1 MSRLHRFVKEGDR
14 IQQFDKIAEVQSDKA
29 TVEITSRYDGVIR
42 KVYYQVGEDAKV
54 GQPLVD
60 IETAEGDKTAPAT
73 EATKVCCVVV
83 NAH

>member
-29 TVEITSRYDGVIR
+29 TVEITSRYDG
-42 KVYYQVGEDAKV
+42 VYYQVGEDAKV